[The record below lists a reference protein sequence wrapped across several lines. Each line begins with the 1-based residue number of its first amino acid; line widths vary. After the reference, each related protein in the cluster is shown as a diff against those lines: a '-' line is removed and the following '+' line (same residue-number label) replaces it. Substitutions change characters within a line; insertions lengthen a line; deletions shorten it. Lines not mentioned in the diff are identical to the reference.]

1 MAPEE
6 PTDFSSDSDSDSDS
20 EAIALA
26 STLTSLNTSL
36 SQLELDFIQPL
47 LAQTL
52 ADTLASLPG
61 ELDKAKLQVG
71 LGYVIHDLVWSKC
84 LFLRSLLCRAGLLDA
99 KLTRLLVHLWWYNSL
114 PKDERYQPR
123 EPPRRDRARP
133 YQVLLR
139 QDPER

>member
-84 LFLRSLLCRAGLLDA
+84 SFPSFTPLSGWAVG
-99 KLTRLLVHLWWYNSL
+99 
-114 PKDERYQPR
+114 R
-123 EPPRRDRARP
+123 EADTVACPLMVV
-133 YQVLLR
+133 Q
-139 QDPER
+139 QST